1 MREVK
6 LNHREHEKFIA
17 VMEKRMNDQGMS
29 IDDLADALGVKR
41 QSIYNFRTD
50 TSRNPSRF
58 LAGKIA
64 TYFSMTPGE
73 WRN

>member
-6 LNHREHEKFIA
+6 LNAREHTRFLEA
-17 VMEKRMNDQGMS
+17 MEKRMRDMDMS
-29 IDDLADALGVKR
+29 IDDLADAIGVKR

-50 TSRNPSRF
+50 TSRNPSKF

-64 TYFSMTPGE
+64 TYLEMRPNE
-73 WRN
+73 WR